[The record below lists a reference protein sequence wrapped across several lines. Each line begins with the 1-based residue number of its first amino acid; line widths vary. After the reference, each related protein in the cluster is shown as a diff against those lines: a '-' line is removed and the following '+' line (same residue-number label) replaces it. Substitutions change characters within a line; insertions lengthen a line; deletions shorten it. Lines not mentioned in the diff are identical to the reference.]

1 MFLRKM
7 YCKSNR
13 TIEQRIEKRRIAQK
27 SDFFLSLENVRPCL
41 SGSLRA
47 DSILVTIY
55 SVQVLGGATMHAR
68 THTHSSTHA
77 LSFASLSLSL
87 SFSRLTFVALMTK
100 TGFKN
105 HLGVTPRLDNLPVPQ
120 PNRLPRKIR
129 FRRFDRKTG
138 KLFRS
143 SISSRKSRSGAK
155 IMICLIYLK
164 FGTFI

>member
-55 SVQVLGGATMHAR
+55 SVQVLGGATMHTRTRAR
-68 THTHSSTHA
+68 THF
-77 LSFASLSLSL
+77 LLPLSLSL

-120 PNRLPRKIR
+120 PNRLQRKIR
-129 FRRFDRKTG
+129 FRGFDRKTG

-143 SISSRKSRSGAK
+143 SISGRKSRS
-155 IMICLIYLK
+155 
-164 FGTFI
+164 

>member
-55 SVQVLGGATMHAR
+55 SVQVLGGATVHTR

-143 SISSRKSRSGAK
+143 SISGRKSRSGAK
-155 IMICLIYLK
+155 IMILPK
-164 FGTFI
+164 